1 MLRCRLGH
9 AGVARIDPD
18 SQRSDDNK
26 PLPHCYHAGVEYESL
41 LVLLAACGAP
51 PDADALDALEDARP
65 VWVRIEREGR
75 SVCLAAKVRHTDRP
89 EEFRTR
95 VRGWGVARGWAVTV
109 APCAPPV

>member
-1 MLRCRLGH
+1 MLQFPISH
-9 AGVARIDPD
+9 AGHARIDTD
-18 SQRSDDNK
+18 SQRSDDNT
-26 PLPHCYHAGVEYESL
+26 PSPRCYHAGVEYESL

-75 SVCLAAKVRHTDRP
+75 SVCLAARVRHADRP

-109 APCAPPV
+109 APCAPSV

>member
-1 MLRCRLGH
+1 MLRLPISH

-18 SQRSDDNK
+18 VQRSDDNK
-26 PLPHCYHAGVEYESL
+26 PSPRCYHAGVEYESL
-41 LVLLAACGAP
+41 LVLLAACSAP
-51 PDADALDALEDARP
+51 PDTDALDALEDARP

-75 SVCLAAKVRHTDRP
+75 SVCLAARVRHTDRP

-109 APCAPPV
+109 APCAPSV

>member
-1 MLRCRLGH
+1 MRRSSVSH
-9 AGVARIDPD
+9 AGGARIHTD

-26 PLPHCYHAGVEYESL
+26 PSPRRYHCGVEYESL
-41 LVLLAACGAP
+41 LVLLAACGTP
-51 PDADALDALEDARP
+51 LDADALDALEDAHP

-75 SVCLAAKVRHTDRP
+75 SACLAARVRHTDRP